1 MSTLVKSLL
10 DDALGAARQ
19 QDGPEWARVR
29 TDLDD
34 LRRRLDLADDHS
46 ACRWFER
53 AAIDAVY
60 DAVSA
65 LRSVESTD
73 DPDWPALRD
82 ARLAGIVRVLRGI
95 ERSKAV
101 AA

>member
-1 MSTLVKSLL
+1 MSTLVKQQL
-10 DDALGAARQ
+10 DAALGAASQ
-19 QDGPEWARVR
+19 QSGPEWARVR
-29 TDLDD
+29 VDLDD
-34 LRRRLDLADDHS
+34 LRRRLDLADDRF

-53 AAIDAVY
+53 DAIDAVY

-73 DPDWPALRD
+73 DPDWAAMRD
-82 ARLAGIVRVLRGI
+82 ARCAGIVRVLRAI
-95 ERSKAV
+95 ERAQAV